1 MHKLQIYF
9 NIWGSLSPKR
19 EDEHFGFFTDF
30 CVVPP
35 TAPHGFKLSYDDGV
49 FL

>member
-19 EDEHFGFFTDF
+19 EDEHFGFSLIF
-30 CVVPP
+30 VLYPP
-35 TAPHGFKLSYDDGV
+35 QPHHGFKLSYDDGV